1 MTDVPEST
9 PRPFGR
15 LAVELDELA
24 RHAPARLAERVAELT
39 VKEQAELAL
48 RLEPRQRMELLLHAP
63 KPMRLV
69 RALPDFDW
77 YITVREIGPADSA
90 ALISLASHEQM
101 IHLFDL
107 EAWRQDRF
115 DGDRAGGW
123 LAVLL
128 ESGEP
133 ALRRFLRH
141 ADGELLA
148 LLLKHWLHVEPLEY
162 EDGADVHGHGLGDS
176 GTEEGRLMPD
186 GYHRYLPTVPEHE
199 PAAQRILQ
207 ILYVDQPE
215 RYHSAVWASLWE
227 LPAELEELALKWRNS
242 RLEEHGFPSWEDSLD
257 VYGAPGATIGLSGLA
272 VPTNPDGLA
281 ASRRALMPTWCVPAL
296 VAATDLLDGE
306 QRERVLQEAVSVA
319 NRVLVADGADAG
331 ELEHHR
337 AALGKAGA
345 YIGIAL
351 ELRGASEPEAIARV
365 LSERP
370 VVELFREGWSQA
382 VKLQQRAI
390 ELIAGGW
397 GVDHP
402 DPLRAIDPPLD
413 ERLRA
418 LIEKRPR
425 FVEVSEESLS
435 GEPRE
440 FRNRAEIE
448 ETGVV
453 IEMAQ
458 RIGDL
463 MFGQL
468 GWAAGPAEEPYR
480 LSTLFLTTLAR
491 HTVNGD
497 WTTEP
502 LPPGMVADFLRTV
515 GSRRTAAP
523 ESAARALEKL
533 ILALTET
540 FRLGSR
546 DVSIAQ
552 SFGRF
557 ALERLAGECG
567 GLDPGVPP
575 DPRFVSCLILTG

>member
-1 MTDVPEST
+1 VTDRPESISS
-9 PRPFGR
+9 PIEQ
-15 LAVELDELA
+15 LAAELNELA
-24 RHAPARLAERVAELT
+24 RHAPARLSERVAEMT
-39 VKEQAELAL
+39 VKQQAELAL
-48 RLEPRQRMELLLHAP
+48 RLRPRQRMELLLHAP

-77 YITVREIGPADSA
+77 YITVREIGPADST
-90 ALISLASHEQM
+90 ALIRLASPEQM

-115 DGDRAGGW
+115 DGDRAGAW

-133 ALRRFLRH
+133 ALLRFLRN
-141 ADGELLA
+141 ADSELLA

-162 EDGADVHGHGLGDS
+162 EDGADVHGHGLGDA
-176 GTEEGRLMPD
+176 GTEEGLTMPD
-186 GYHRYLPTVPEHE
+186 GYHRYLPTVPEHI

-207 ILYVDQPE
+207 IFYVDQPE
-215 RYHSAVWASLWE
+215 RYQQAVWASLWE
-227 LPAELEELALKWRNS
+227 LPAELEELALKWRFS
-242 RLEEHGFPSWEDSLD
+242 RLEEHGFPTWEDSLD
-257 VYGAPGATIGLSGLA
+257 VYGAPGTPIGSSGIPI
-272 VPTNPDGLA
+272 PTDRDGLA
-281 ASRRALMPTWCVPAL
+281 ASRRALMPAWGVPAL
-296 VAATDLLDGE
+296 AAALDLLDGDR
-306 QRERVLQEAVSVA
+306 RERVLHEAVSVA

-331 ELEHHR
+331 EPENHR
-337 AALGKAGA
+337 LALAKAAA
-345 YIGIAL
+345 YLGIAL
-351 ELRGASEPEAIARV
+351 ETRGATEPEAVAR
-365 LSERP
+365 LLAERP

-382 VKLQQRAI
+382 VKLQLRAI
-390 ELIAGGW
+390 KLISGGW
-397 GVDHP
+397 GIDHP

-425 FVEVSEESLS
+425 YVELSDEHLS
-435 GEPRE
+435 GKPRE

-448 ETGVV
+448 ETAVA

-458 RIGDL
+458 RMGDL
-463 MFGQL
+463 LFGQL
-468 GWAAGPAEEPYR
+468 GWTAGPADEPHR

-491 HTVNGD
+491 HAVDGD
-497 WTTEP
+497 WATAP
-502 LPPGMVADFLRTV
+502 LPTGLVADFLRTV

-523 ESAARALEKL
+523 ESAARALEQL
-533 ILALTET
+533 IRALAET
-540 FRLGSR
+540 FQLESR

-557 ALERLAGECG
+557 ALERLAAECS

-575 DPRFVSCLILTG
+575 DPRFVSCLILAG